1 MAREFK
7 PSKKID
13 LSYDSVITLLH
24 ELYAEIAVE
33 RKLNKEAYNNV
44 NGLIKN
50 PEDIV
55 LYGKNQTELLRSIH
69 ATNESSLDIINTIA
83 NVLKYKDK
91 KEEEE
96 TKLVKGATMELNDEM
111 KKKIVEMQKRV
122 IDLKKDVKRFND

>member
-44 NGLIKN
+44 NKLIKN

-96 TKLVKGATMELNDEM
+96 TKLVKGATMELNYEM